1 MQREVTLLKKTF
13 DVWSLKER
21 DWAKDNE
28 ILKVSHAHNAEWMQQ
43 MQRDMMEMRDI
54 VHSIKADHAQTLK
67 RVAEETAELK
77 EQWDQQTTVLAAK
90 MQEFEAALE
99 RHQGDVRAL
108 GQQRLDDLD
117 LVEKALS
124 TVQQQQAR
132 MRSTVE
138 ERVEAC
144 EWKECRS
151 SLGGIGSLQTHF
163 MDIVCPPVPSP
174 HTNIISLGRLQSVTG
189 SDRPPRILPSFGKNR
204 IKRPPANDPSIGEG
218 K

>member
-174 HTNIISLGRLQSVTG
+174 HTNIISLGRLQSIRG
-189 SDRPPRILPSFGKNR
+189 FMPS
-204 IKRPPANDPSIGEG
+204 
-218 K
+218 

>member
-54 VHSIKADHAQTLK
+54 VHSIKADHAHTVK

-77 EQWDQQTTVLAAK
+77 QQWDRQTTALAAK

-138 ERVEAC
+138 ERVEAGALWAGTPFTFRFDC
-144 EWKECRS
+144 CAVQRAF
-151 SLGGIGSLQTHF
+151 L
-163 MDIVCPPVPSP
+163 
-174 HTNIISLGRLQSVTG
+174 ISLSNPPRSLYIQSHGGLQSTASAYGPSRV
-189 SDRPPRILPSFGKNR
+189 LPSLRQDR
-204 IKRPPANDPSIGEG
+204 IK
-218 K
+218 